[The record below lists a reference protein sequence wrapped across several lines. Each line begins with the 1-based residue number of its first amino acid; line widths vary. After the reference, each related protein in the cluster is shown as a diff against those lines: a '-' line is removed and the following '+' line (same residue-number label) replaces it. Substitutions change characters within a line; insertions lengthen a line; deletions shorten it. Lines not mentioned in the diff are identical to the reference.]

1 MSEAVK
7 RVFFGKGSDSLQ
19 VEGQDDLLVY
29 RARCCNPIR
38 GEEII
43 GYVTRGKGV
52 AVHARSC
59 PNVQNLLYE
68 SDRRIEVEWAPSTRQ
83 YGRRSSQADHLSGPA
98 GRPCDDRS
106 GLLKEFTAI
115 ISEDGTNIRP
125 SRPDLRHLT
134 RRTPWRTS
142 TSSSRRA
149 RLIGSVLYF
158 MHSPAE
164 VQAWGGGNLTIWL
177 GYNTHFLAPAP
188 LGASSYL
195 TFASV
200 LIPRLVIEKVGLLY
214 EGYFMYWEDADYSLR
229 VTRAGY
235 SLAVAEDTAI
245 LHKEGGSA
253 APRSPVIDRYSLCS
267 GLNFLR
273 RHAAMPA
280 VSMVLFLST
289 RLAGR
294 LLRRE
299 WKHIRALFLAIG
311 DYRRQRGKVYRE
323 TL

>member
-1 MSEAVK
+1 MLTDSPAAFAQDSAPLVHCVVLNWNGWEDTLPCVASLLEQDYPAL
-7 RVFFGKGSDSLQ
+7 RVVVVDNGSTDDSVVRIRAAFPQ
-19 VEGQDDLLVY
+19 VTVLETGANVGFPSGCNVGIRHALLEGAEFVWLL
-29 RARCCNPIR
+29 NND
-38 GEEII
+38 
-43 GYVTRGKGV
+43 TV
-52 AVHARSC
+52 APPGTCSKLVAKAHAQ
-59 PNVQNLLYE
+59 P
-68 SDRRIEVEWAPSTRQ
+68 
-83 YGRRSSQADHLSGPA
+83 GA
-98 GRPCDDRS
+98 G
-106 GLLKEFTAI
+106 
-115 ISEDGTNIRP
+115 
-125 SRPDLRHLT
+125 
-134 RRTPWRTS
+134 
-142 TSSSRRA
+142 
-149 RLIGSVLYF
+149 LIGSVLYF

-289 RLAGR
+289 RLTGR